1 MEKTFIRKRAANQFA
16 PHAFQTQTVLLNYT
30 VAHIKVM
37 QAAYLDMYYIA
48 AASGQE
54 EISWL
59 GTVRKS
65 GHIYTIEEVILF
77 EQEVEV
83 STTAL
88 TPADIA
94 RVSTDLIMSGAIE
107 KVNALKFW
115 GHVHPSNSTS
125 PSGQDESQMDTLS
138 NGNDWF
144 IRGIFG
150 RYGRAEFTFFDWQ
163 HGLRFNDVSWELL
176 APNDESRE
184 AEIRG
189 QVNAKVK
196 KIIHPPIFSVGLRY
210 GSNNWP
216 KNHEPWQQEMD

>member
-1 MEKTFIRKRAANQFA
+1 MKSIFKESRGANQFR
-16 PHAFQTQTVLLNYT
+16 PHDFQTQTVLLNY
-30 VAHIKVM
+30 VVPHIKVT

-59 GTVRKS
+59 GTVKKS

-83 STTAL
+83 ATTAM

-94 RVSTDLIMSGAIE
+94 KVSTDLIMAGEID
-107 KVNALKFW
+107 KVNSLKFW

-125 PSGQDESQMDTLS
+125 PSGQDETQMDTLS

-163 HGLRFNDVSWELL
+163 HGLRFNDVSWELVV
-176 APNDESRE
+176 PNDESRE
-184 AEIRG
+184 AEIRS
-189 QVNAKVK
+189 QVTAKVK
-196 KIIHPPIFSVGLRY
+196 KNVHLPVLSGFGHAGFGIKMRE
-210 GSNNWP
+210 WEQ
-216 KNHEPWQQEMD
+216 KQD